1 MLFFT
6 KIYFPRFSLADYEK
20 RIQQKLLAVDVLNG
34 ESNNYQALLKLR
46 KHASNMSASFRQLKG
61 ISHVEAIDILE
72 DYVNQAIIA
81 ALNNESTQPY
91 KHFLNNSFSLLKD
104 QFEED
109 KTFNKV
115 FSGFNIFTNSILTA
129 AAAFGVILF
138 GAAVTTGPLGLAL
151 LGLGMAV
158 LSALVLTVA
167 VYSIYVDGRNLHDI
181 QLQEIK
187 EGIEFLSTYD
197 PASLS
202 LEPEAE
208 PKSIFCNA

>member
-1 MLFFT
+1 M
-6 KIYFPRFSLADYEK
+6 
-20 RIQQKLLAVDVLNG
+20 DVLNG
-34 ESNNYQALLKLR
+34 ESSNYQALLKLR
-46 KHASNMSASFRQLKG
+46 KHISNMSASFRQLKG

-72 DYVNQAIIA
+72 KQVNQAIIA

-91 KHFLNNSFSLLKD
+91 KQYLNNSFSLLKV

-129 AAAFGVILF
+129 ASAFGVILF

-158 LSALVLTVA
+158 LSALLLTVA
-167 VYSIYVDGRNLHDI
+167 VYSIYVDGRYLHDF

-187 EGIEFLSTYD
+187 EGIEFLNTFD
-197 PASLS
+197 DASLS

-208 PKSIFCNA
+208 SSSILGNA